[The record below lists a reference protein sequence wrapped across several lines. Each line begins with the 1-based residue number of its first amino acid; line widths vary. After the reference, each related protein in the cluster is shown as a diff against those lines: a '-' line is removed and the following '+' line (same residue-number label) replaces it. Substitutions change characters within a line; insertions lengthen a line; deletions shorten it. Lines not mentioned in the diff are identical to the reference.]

1 MAILLHIFQGLFALM
16 AMGTLFAFISSRNL
30 GALLASLAFGVGVYA
45 SFSMNIWWPLGVAF
59 ASTWILRLLGLD
71 PSADSVN

>member
-16 AMGTLFAFISSRNL
+16 AILCYFGFIGSRNL
-30 GALLASLAFGVGVYA
+30 GLLLGSLTYGGGAFA